1 MTLSAKQNAKYNL
14 NVFRCGWV
22 VSCPT
27 IWSLYWPCIGSLYW
41 SSQHPI
47 NRETGYS
54 NVLGGWVG
62 EWVGAPNV
70 RQLKVGKI
78 LMRVQWCMY
87 RPAGI
92 QMTMLVLSRSRQHE
106 PPVSVSASS
115 SEKPPSPFFC
125 CYTCTNTKLNRY
137 RSKHNNNQVHSNVF
151 LVHIWYAASSNQN
164 SWTLPLLENLLD
176 LRSLL
181 LLPLLQ
187 SSLLLFHTAWE
198 SLNPV
203 FFPSQTSCSCLFCWI
218 HRTNDIL

>member
-1 MTLSAKQNAKYNL
+1 MISILTL
-14 NVFRCGWV
+14 
-22 VSCPT
+22 
-27 IWSLYWPCIGSLYW
+27 GSLYW

-62 EWVGAPNV
+62 EWVGAPHV

-151 LVHIWYAASSNQN
+151 LVHIWYAASSNPN

-198 SLNPV
+198 FLNPV